1 LIQADYSRNDLAQAI
16 HDVGIRSG
24 DVVSLQVSLGR
35 LGLIKN
41 IPVNMSA
48 FSVAVIDAFLNVL
61 GNDGTL
67 VVPTYTYSIGK
78 GELFDVENTPS
89 AIGEFPE
96 VFRTYAGAI
105 RSRDPMLSH
114 AALGPKAGELMIGI
128 SNSCYGEE
136 SVFDRLRKINAKI
149 CMLGVDLHW
158 ATFRHYIERMANV
171 PFRFDKVFEGKI
183 LEYNQVKKEKWIYFA
198 SPKGVPNCDP
208 NGIPLEKIAKRVG
221 LTKEIF
227 VGRGKILAIESE
239 KYFELGIAEMIK
251 NPWLTAKGPA
261 IDLKKMIKKEL
272 SY

>member
-1 LIQADYSRNDLAQAI
+1 MAQAI
-16 HDVGIRSG
+16 HNVGIRSG

-128 SNSCYGEE
+128 SNSCYGED

-149 CMLGVDLHW
+149 CMLGIDLHW

-198 SPKGVPNCDP
+198 APKQVPNCAP
-208 NGIPLEKIAKRVG
+208 NGIPLGIILKNIG
-221 LTKEIF
+221 LVNQTNL
-227 VGRGKILAIESE
+227 GRGSICVIEAK
-239 KYFELGIAEMIK
+239 KYFDYGLKELKK
-251 NPWLTAKGPA
+251 NPWLTAVGPPVS
-261 IDLKKMIKKEL
+261 IKNFINKET
-272 SY
+272 